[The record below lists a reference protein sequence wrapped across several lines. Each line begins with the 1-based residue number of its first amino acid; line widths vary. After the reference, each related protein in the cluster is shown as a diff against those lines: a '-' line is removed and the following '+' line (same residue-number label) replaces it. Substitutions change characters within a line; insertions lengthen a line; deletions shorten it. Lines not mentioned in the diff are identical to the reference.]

1 MTQYFENVK
10 TLDELKK
17 QYRRLA
23 MKYHP
28 DKVNTM
34 GEEVKRKATEK
45 FRAVNEAYNAI
56 KTERGMA

>member
-1 MTQYFENVK
+1 M
-10 TLDELKK
+10 
-17 QYRRLA
+17 A